1 MNKYIYFFLILN
13 LFFFGSLVN
22 STEIVNKKKYQTVD
36 PFNKD
41 LSQVISKRGMYS
53 NGDYYPLQ
61 SMTLL
66 ATLQANNSKKS
77 FKSTAIL
84 EMPDKS
90 QIVVFEGDI
99 IGKERAIVKTINQ
112 DNIIL
117 KLIDKNLEI
126 KINK

>member
-13 LFFFGSLVN
+13 FFFGSLVN
-22 STEIVNKKKYQTVD
+22 GDEMVNKKNYQTVD

-41 LSQVISKRGMYS
+41 LSKVISKRGMYS
-53 NGDYYPLQ
+53 NGDYYPIQ

-77 FKSTAIL
+77 FKSTSIL

-90 QIVVFEGDI
+90 QIVVFEGNI

-112 DNIIL
+112 DSIIL

>member
-1 MNKYIYFFLILN
+1 MNKILYSILILKI
-13 LFFFGSLVN
+13 LFFGMAVN
-22 STEIVNKKKYQTVD
+22 SAEVKKNKKIID

-41 LSQVISKRGMYS
+41 LSKVIAKRGMYS
-53 NGDYYPLQ
+53 NGDYYPIQ
-61 SMTLL
+61 SMILM
-66 ATLQANNSKKS
+66 ATLQSSSSDNF

-90 QIVVFEGDI
+90 QIVVFEGNI
-99 IGKERAIVKTINQ
+99 IGKERAMVKAINQ

-117 KLIDKNLEI
+117 KLIDKNLQI